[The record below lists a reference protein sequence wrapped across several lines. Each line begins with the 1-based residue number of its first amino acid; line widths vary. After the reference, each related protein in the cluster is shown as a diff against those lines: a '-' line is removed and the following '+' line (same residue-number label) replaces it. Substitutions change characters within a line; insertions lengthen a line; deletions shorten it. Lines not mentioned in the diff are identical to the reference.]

1 MLEEL
6 IQVLFQVKSKAV
18 AKLVINMPTD
28 VSTIRPLPNGL
39 ARFLASS
46 RKSKKAKADISCIPL
61 AKKVAMT
68 TNGRHSTCVDS

>member
-28 VSTIRPLPNGL
+28 VSSMNPWPNGL
-39 ARFLASS
+39 ASFYASE
-46 RKSKKAKADISCIPL
+46 RKSKKKTDL
-61 AKKVAMT
+61 L
-68 TNGRHSTCVDS
+68 